1 MGDNLIARRKDSCST
16 GVKSKSKRSPLVA
29 PPNNDSGRRWKSFS
43 RTSLLVSAIVVAIPI
58 AVSATVAFALSH
70 LLPRPHTVFS
80 EVLWWIGVLG
90 TAGLVAIGA
99 GRLSRRLL
107 PLAALLNMSML
118 FPDKAPS
125 RLAVLRKMG
134 STRNLDRQVQSGEVS
149 PDSDLNNA
157 AIEILALATALGQHD
172 RRTRGHSERVRSFA
186 DLIADEMRLSQ
197 DDRDRLRWSALLH
210 DIGKLTVHP
219 DILNKAGKPT
229 DEEWATLRQH
239 PLEGGR
245 LIAPL
250 QAWLGD
256 WALTV
261 EQHHENFDGTGYP
274 YGLSGNDISLGAR
287 IVAVADTFEVMTAVR
302 SYKSASSPADA
313 RNELTRCAGTQ
324 FDPVVVRA
332 FLNVSLGRLRWII
345 GPVSWLFDFPF
356 VSQIGNLGRVALLAT
371 QATAVTGTLVA
382 GALVAGAQIPVQ
394 PHGNGTLAAAT
405 TPSGAKDPV
414 AGNNGPAISM
424 QLSSGAVALGG
435 SVYDTARLSGVSANA
450 GGTMTYTVYDNS
462 TCSSAQGGLVATL
475 GPVAV
480 TDGNVAESPPWT
492 PTETAGTY
500 YFVASYS
507 GDTTNSSTM
516 SACAAE
522 PITVSPQTPTIVT
535 QLSATGITLGGPV
548 HDTSELL
555 GASATAGGTVTY
567 DVFDNGNCGS
577 STDLVASLPSVT
589 VIGGKVPDSPGW
601 TPASSGTYYFVASY
615 SGDIDDSAASS
626 GCAAEPITV
635 SADNSTPSP
644 EPAAVSPSGS
654 ATPPAQPAP
663 TSPTQP
669 PSPTPPTSPTP
680 PPAVS
685 QSTPSLSTQLSAS
698 SVALGGS
705 AYDTAVLSGASTSA
719 GGSVSYYVY
728 DNATCVSGFG
738 GLITTLGPVTVVNG
752 AVPASPNWT
761 ATGNAGTYYFVA
773 SYSGDANDH
782 AATSGCSAEPIT
794 VTQDTPTIS
803 TQLSATTVAFGTT
816 AYDTAL
822 LSGAGAG
829 AGGSVTYRVYD
840 NATCASAGGG
850 LIATLG
856 PLTVTNGSVANSPD
870 WTANGA
876 PGTYYF
882 VASYSGDANDTAATS
897 GCGTEPITVTQ
908 DAPSISTQL
917 SATTV
922 AIGATVHDTAAMV
935 GSAVAAGGTVTYSVY
950 GSANCTALISA
961 LGPVTVTNG
970 SIPASPDWTAAGSAG
985 TDYFVAS
992 YSGDADDASATS
1004 GCAAEP
1010 LTVSTDQPAITTTV
1024 STPSVAIGAN
1034 VYDTA
1039 TLSGATATAGGTVG
1053 YSVYANTNCSG
1064 LITILGPVSVTNGVV
1079 PDSPDWT
1086 AIGPAQTDY
1095 FVASYSGDPDN
1106 APASGNCAA
1115 DPVTV
1120 SANVATVTT
1129 QASAPS
1135 VPIGGSLYDT
1145 ATLSGNTPSAGG
1157 TVTYSVY
1164 SNANCSGLISTLGA
1178 VTVTNGSAPD
1188 SPNWTAVGPAG
1199 TVYFVA
1205 SYSGDANNASAVS
1218 GCASDPVSVNQNAPS
1233 ISTQLSA
1240 TTVGIGGSDY
1250 DTATLSGSGATAGGT
1265 VTYDVYAAANCSGLV
1280 NTLGPVTVTNGVVPD
1295 SPGWT
1300 PGSAGTDY
1308 FVASYSGDAN
1318 NAPAISGCSAEPVT
1332 VSPNAPTISTQLSA
1346 TTVGIGGTVYDTATL
1361 AGATTSAGGTVTY
1374 SVYSSASCSG
1384 LISTLGPLTVTSG
1397 SVPNSPTWT
1406 ATSAGTY
1413 YFVASYSGDPNN
1425 TPAASGCG
1433 AEPITVTSTS
1443 LIAGSLA
1450 INNGT
1455 GNAGRADQGDTIVVT
1470 YTTPP
1475 TLSSFCSG
1483 WSSSSYPE
1491 LTGSGVVVTA
1501 TEAAGGDGMIASVSD
1516 SSGCA
1521 SGFHFGSIDLGQGG
1535 YFNGTVTFGG
1545 TSVNCVLIV
1554 NASCSSIQWNG
1565 ANTLTITLGAA
1576 SIGDPTH
1583 NATSVA
1589 VYTPDP
1595 ALDYTG
1601 TISSPNEKHF

>member
-1 MGDNLIARRKDSCST
+1 M
-16 GVKSKSKRSPLVA
+16 A
-29 PPNNDSGRRWKSFS
+29 PEGNDSGRRWKSFS
-43 RTSLLVSAIVVAIPI
+43 KASLLVSAIVVAIPI
-58 AVSATVAFALSH
+58 CVSAAVASGLSH
-70 LLPRPHTVFS
+70 LLPRPHTVLL

-90 TAGLVAIGA
+90 TAGLAAVGA

-125 RLAVLRKMG
+125 RLAVLRKIG
-134 STRNLDRQVQSGEVS
+134 STRNLDRQVRSGEVS
-149 PDSDLNNA
+149 PNSDLNSA
-157 AIEILALATALGQHD
+157 AIEILTLATALGQHD

-186 DLIADEMRLSQ
+186 DLIADEMRLPQ

-210 DIGKLTVHP
+210 DIGKLSVHP

-229 DEEWATLRQH
+229 DEEWAALRQH

-261 EQHHENFDGTGYP
+261 EQHHESFDGTGYP
-274 YGLSGNDISLGAR
+274 YGLAGNDISLGAR

-356 VSQIGNLGRVALLAT
+356 VSQIGNLGRVALVAT
-371 QATAVTGTLVA
+371 QATAVTATLAA

-405 TPSGAKDPV
+405 TPSGAKNPV
-414 AGNNGPAISM
+414 AGHNGPAISM
-424 QLSSGAVALGG
+424 QLSSSAVVLGG
-435 SVYDTARLSGVSANA
+435 SVYDTARLSGVTADA
-450 GGTMTYTVYDNS
+450 DGTITYTVYNNA
-462 TCSSAQGGLVATL
+462 TCSSDKGGLVATL
-475 GPVAV
+475 GPVTV
-480 TDGNVAESPPWT
+480 SDGTAASPPWT
-492 PTETAGTY
+492 PTGTAGTY

-507 GDTTNSSTM
+507 GDANNSAAM
-516 SACAAE
+516 SSCAAE
-522 PITVSPQTPTIVT
+522 SITVSPQTPTIVT
-535 QLSATGITLGGPV
+535 QLSATGTTIGEAV
-548 HDTSELL
+548 HDTAALS

-567 DVFDNGNCGS
+567 DVFDKGNCGGS
-577 STDLVASLPSVT
+577 DGLVAPLPPVT
-589 VIGGKVPDSPGW
+589 VTGGHVPDSPTW
-601 TPASSGTYYFVASY
+601 TPTSSGTYYFVAFY
-615 SGDIDDSAASS
+615 SGDSNNSAASS
-626 GCAAEPITV
+626 SCAAEPITV
-635 SADNSTPSP
+635 RAEASTPSP
-644 EPAAVSPSGS
+644 EPTTGGPSGS
-654 ATPPAQPAP
+654 TTPPAQPAP
-663 TSPTQP
+663 PTSSTAPAPTAP
-669 PSPTPPTSPTP
+669 PSPPPPTPAPT
-680 PPAVS
+680 VS
-685 QSTPSLSTQLSAS
+685 QSTPTVATQLSTT
-698 SVALGGS
+698 SVAVGGS
-705 AYDTAVLSGASTSA
+705 AYDTAVLSGASTDAS
-719 GGSVSYYVY
+719 GSVSYSVY
-728 DNATCVSGFG
+728 DNATCASGFG
-738 GLITTLGPVTVVNG
+738 GLITTLGPVTVANG

-773 SYSGDANDH
+773 SYSGDGDDH
-782 AATSGCSAEPIT
+782 AAASGCGAEPIT
-794 VTQDTPTIS
+794 VLQNTPTIS
-803 TQLSATTVAFGTT
+803 TQLSATSVALGTT
-816 AYDTAL
+816 AFDTAL
-822 LSGAGAG
+822 LANAGAS

-840 NATCASAGGG
+840 NATCASGGGG
-850 LIATLG
+850 LTSTLG
-856 PLTVTNGSVANSPD
+856 PFTVTNGSVPSSTD
-870 WTANGA
+870 WTASGA

-882 VASYSGDANDTAATS
+882 VASYSGDADNAAATS
-897 GCGTEPITVTQ
+897 GCSTEPITVTQ

-922 AIGATVHDTAAMV
+922 AMGATVHDTAAMV
-935 GSAVAAGGTVTYSVY
+935 GSAATAGGTVTYSVY
-950 GSANCTALISA
+950 GSNNCTVLIST

-970 SIPASPDWTAAGSAG
+970 IVPASPDWTASGSTG

-992 YSGDADDASATS
+992 YTGDTDDASATS

-1010 LTVSTDQPAITTTV
+1010 VTVNRDQPAITTTV

-1034 VYDTA
+1034 VSDA
-1039 TLSGATATAGGTVG
+1039 ALLSGATATAGGTVG
-1053 YSVYANTNCSG
+1053 YSVYGNANCSG
-1064 LITILGPVSVTNGVV
+1064 LITVLGPVTVTDGTV

-1095 FVASYSGDPDN
+1095 FVATYSGDPDN
-1106 APASGNCAA
+1106 AVASGNCAA

-1120 SANVATVTT
+1120 TANVATVTT
-1129 QASAPS
+1129 LASAPS
-1135 VPIGGSLYDT
+1135 VSIGGSLYDT
-1145 ATLSGNTPSAGG
+1145 ATLSGDTPSAGG
-1157 TVTYSVY
+1157 TVTYSLY
-1164 SNANCSGLISTLGA
+1164 SNADCSGLISTLGA

-1205 SYSGDANNASAVS
+1205 SYSGDVNNASADS

-1233 ISTQLSA
+1233 ISTHLWA
-1240 TTVGIGGSDY
+1240 TAVGIGGSDF
-1250 DTATLSGSGATAGGT
+1250 DAATLSGSGATAGGT
-1265 VTYDVYAAANCSGLV
+1265 VTYNVYSDANCSGLIA
-1280 NTLGPVTVTNGVVPD
+1280 TLGGVTVTNGTVPD
-1295 SPGWT
+1295 SPDWT
-1300 PGSAGTDY
+1300 PGGAGTDY

-1318 NAPAISGCSAEPVT
+1318 NAPAVSGCSAEPVT
-1332 VSPNAPTISTQLSA
+1332 VSPNAPTISTQLSV
-1346 TTVGIGGTVYDTATL
+1346 TTVTLGGTVYDAATL

-1374 SVYSSASCSG
+1374 RVYSGANCSG
-1384 LISTLGPLTVTSG
+1384 LITTLGPLTVTSG

-1406 ATSAGTY
+1406 STSAGTY
-1413 YFVASYSGDPNN
+1413 YFVASYSGDTNN
-1425 TPAASGCG
+1425 TAAASGCG
-1433 AEPITVTSTS
+1433 AEPISVTTTS

-1450 INNGT
+1450 IDNGS
-1455 GNAGRADQGDTIVVT
+1455 GNTGRADQGDTIVVT

-1475 TLSSFCSG
+1475 TLSRFCSG

-1491 LTGSGVVVTA
+1491 LSGSGVVVTA
-1501 TEAAGGDGMIASVSD
+1501 TENAGGDGMIASVSD
-1516 SSGCA
+1516 SSGCTG
-1521 SGFHFGSIDLGQGG
+1521 GFHFGSIDLGQGG

-1545 TSVNCVLIV
+1545 ASLGCVLII

-1565 ANTLTITLGAA
+1565 SNTLTITLGAA
-1576 SIGDPTH
+1576 SVGDPTQ

-1595 ALDYTG
+1595 ALGYTG
-1601 TISSPNEKHF
+1601 TISSPKVGHF